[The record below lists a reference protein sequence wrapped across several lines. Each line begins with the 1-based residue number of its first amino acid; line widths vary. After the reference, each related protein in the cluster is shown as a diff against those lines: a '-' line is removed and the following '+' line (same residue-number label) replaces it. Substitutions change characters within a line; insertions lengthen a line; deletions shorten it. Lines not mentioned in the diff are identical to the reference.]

1 MVLNKPPLLGPYR
14 LGPRVDS
21 GLGSGKFPLPP
32 TRPHHTQLHTQQ
44 PPPTREPNEGL
55 GILNH
60 DSQVFPIFH
69 PFLGM

>member
-1 MVLNKPPLLGPYR
+1 MVLNKPPLLSPYW

-32 TRPHHTQLHTQQ
+32 TRPHIQLHTQQ
-44 PPPTREPNEGL
+44 PPATYEPSEGL

-60 DSQVFPIFH
+60 YSQVFPILH